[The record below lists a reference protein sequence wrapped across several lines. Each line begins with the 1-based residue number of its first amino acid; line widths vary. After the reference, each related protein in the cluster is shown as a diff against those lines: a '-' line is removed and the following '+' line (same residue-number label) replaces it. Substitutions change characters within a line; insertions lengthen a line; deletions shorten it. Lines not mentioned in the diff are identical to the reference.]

1 MLLMDTLWIIII
13 ACGFFVFGFLAT
25 LMAVDNY
32 DGLRQR
38 AIVAGLLSS
47 ILFFLIM
54 DIFNKL

>member
-1 MLLMDTLWIIII
+1 MESIWIIIV

-32 DGLRQR
+32 NGLRQR
-38 AIVAGLLSS
+38 AVVAGLLSS

-54 DIFNKL
+54 DIFDRL